1 MMLSVVGSHRR
12 FSSFCTQTTLSTK
25 ETARVERVFYVE
37 KHRRRDAHA
46 RKP

>member
-1 MMLSVVGSHRR
+1 MSVHVGVKR
-12 FSSFCTQTTLSTK
+12 FRSVCTQITLSTK